1 MIGLLAQNGRPFFDM
16 GWVIDHLDD
25 IAGRVAQHLT
35 LTGAAVALGVVVSAG
50 LSVLALRWRRSYPVI
65 SGAGAILYTIP
76 SLALFALLVPF
87 TGLTATT
94 AIIAL
99 ATYTIFILVS
109 NTVTSVASV
118 DDEVRDAALGMG
130 LERREVFWKID
141 LPLALPAIMAGLRI
155 ATVTVIGLVT
165 VTALLGLG
173 GLGHFIL
180 DGFRRSIVFP
190 TEIII
195 GVALSIVLAG
205 AVDLGLLGIE
215 RLLTP
220 WANRGDAA

>member
-1 MIGLLAQNGRPFFDM
+1 MTLLTQTNQPLIRWD
-16 GWVIDHLDD
+16 WVYDHLDD
-25 IAGRVAQHLT
+25 IGARLAQHLA
-35 LTGAAVALGVVVSAG
+35 LTVAAVALGLLVSVA
-50 LSVLALRWRRSYPVI
+50 LSGIALRWRWSYPVI
-65 SGAGAILYTIP
+65 SGTGAVLYTIP

-94 AIIAL
+94 AVIAL
-99 ATYTIFILVS
+99 ATYTVFILVS
-109 NTVTSVASV
+109 NTVTSVTSV
-118 DDEVRDAALGMG
+118 DDEVRDAAFGMG
-130 LERREVFWKID
+130 LERRQVLWRID
-141 LPLALPAIMAGLRI
+141 VPLALPAIVAGLRI

-190 TEIII
+190 TEIIV
-195 GVALSIVLAG
+195 GVALSIALAG
-205 AVDLGLLGIE
+205 AVDLGFIGLE

-220 WANRGDAA
+220 WAKRGPA

>member
-1 MIGLLAQNGRPFFDM
+1 MVLLAQTDQPLVRWD
-16 GWVIDHLDD
+16 WVYDHLDD
-25 IAGRVAQHLT
+25 IGARVVQHLA
-35 LTGAAVALGVVVSAG
+35 LTVAAIALGLVISAVLAG
-50 LSVLALRWRRSYPVI
+50 LALRWRWSYPVI
-65 SGAGAILYTIP
+65 SGAGAVLYTIP

-94 AIIAL
+94 AVIAL
-99 ATYTIFILVS
+99 ATYTVFILVS
-109 NTVTSVASV
+109 NTVTSVTGV
-118 DDEVRDAALGMG
+118 DDEVRDAAFGMG
-130 LERREVFWKID
+130 LERRQVFWRID
-141 LPLALPAIMAGLRI
+141 LPLALPAIIAGLRI

-190 TEIII
+190 TEIIV
-195 GVALSIVLAG
+195 GVALSIALAG
-205 AVDLGLLGIE
+205 AVDLGFIGLE

-220 WANRGDAA
+220 WAKQGSAA